1 MRIRPRF
8 RQTCPLYLLS
18 ALLLCRADAA
28 PAQEVGANPGA
39 DAWLDNF
46 RPKADSRISLRPS
59 VPYESANSRR
69 YRPGGEG
76 AGEPFERASRDALR
90 GPATEEVPSVSASP
104 LRRAFVEWDEQ
115 EFTLRGRLM
124 YVAALPS
131 TSQKTSLGTGLGG
144 EISLDWRATENF
156 GPYVALTYAGVAG
169 IAANPSKISNGVY
182 NNATTISHSNVNSIT
197 SYTIALLT
205 VGLFADVAPFSVR
218 GSVGVGYGGINS
230 SYNSL
235 TRTQL
240 LFDNGSATQLS
251 SGGKQLAPARSWSL
265 AGTLG
270 LELDLVKA
278 LTMIGWRGVLPRGV
292 SARIGVEA
300 IAGNA
305 FLRPADSGTPKG
317 RGALGF
323 LALTGGASY
332 AFPVSAPWI
341 FPATRVTLPPSV
353 RPAS

>member
-1 MRIRPRF
+1 
-8 RQTCPLYLLS
+8 LS
-18 ALLLCRADAA
+18 AFLLCRAGAA
-28 PAQEVGANPGA
+28 PAQEVGANPGG

-46 RPKADSRISLRPS
+46 RPRADSRISLRPS
-59 VPYESANSRR
+59 VPYENADSGR
-69 YRPGGEG
+69 YRPGGQG
-76 AGEPFERASRDALR
+76 AGEPVVRASRYALR
-90 GPATEEVPSVSASP
+90 GAATEEVLSVSAVP

-131 TSQKTSLGTGLGG
+131 GSAKTSLGTGLGG
-144 EISLDWRATENF
+144 EVSLDWRATENF
-156 GPYVALTYAGVAG
+156 GPYAAFTYAGVAG
-169 IAANPSKISNGVY
+169 IAANPSKISNGIY
-182 NNATTISHSNVNSIT
+182 NNATTISHSNVNSTT

-240 LFDNGSATQLS
+240 LLNNGSATQLS

-265 AGTLG
+265 AGTVG

-278 LTMIGWRGVLPRGV
+278 LTMIGGREFLPRGL
-292 SARIGVEA
+292 SAQIGVEA

-305 FLRPADSGTPKG
+305 FLRPAASGTPNG

-341 FPATRVTLPPSV
+341 FRATRVTPPPSV